1 MIYVRKLRVK
11 KYKIVITDGAN
22 KQIGQFLR
30 YVRNT
35 LCNEQAYESLKEDY
49 RETLHELETMA
60 GIIAIDNNA
69 LLKKRKLRKIH
80 FRRHRYTILYRVE
93 EDIAYVIE
101 IHHELEDYMTEN
113 NTKKDIIVGIAK
125 GEELISP
132 EFDFDKN
139 DDEIVS
145 LFED

>member
-49 RETLHELETMA
+49 
-60 GIIAIDNNA
+60 
-69 LLKKRKLRKIH
+69 
-80 FRRHRYTILYRVE
+80 
-93 EDIAYVIE
+93 
-101 IHHELEDYMTEN
+101 MTEN

>member
-11 KYKIVITDGAN
+11 QYKIVITDGAN

-35 LCNEQAYESLKEDY
+35 LCIEQAY
-49 RETLHELETMA
+49 
-60 GIIAIDNNA
+60 
-69 LLKKRKLRKIH
+69 
-80 FRRHRYTILYRVE
+80 
-93 EDIAYVIE
+93 
-101 IHHELEDYMTEN
+101 ELEDYMTEN

-125 GEELISP
+125 GEELISS

>member
-11 KYKIVITDGAN
+11 QYKIVITDGAN

-35 LCNEQAYESLKEDY
+35 LCNEQAYESLK
-49 RETLHELETMA
+49 
-60 GIIAIDNNA
+60 
-69 LLKKRKLRKIH
+69 
-80 FRRHRYTILYRVE
+80 

-139 DDEIVS
+139 DDEIVG
-145 LFED
+145 DIHI

>member
-1 MIYVRKLRVK
+1 MKQ
-11 KYKIVITDGAN
+11 YKIYITDTASDDI
-22 KQIGQFLR
+22 KQHLE

-35 LCNEQAYESLKEDY
+35 LHNEQAYVSLKDDF
-49 RETLHELETMA
+49 RETLQQLKSMA
-60 GIIAIDNNA
+60 AVIPIGDNIN
-69 LLKKRKLRKIH
+69 LKKRKLRRIH

-125 GEELISP
+125 G
-132 EFDFDKN
+132 
-139 DDEIVS
+139 
-145 LFED
+145 